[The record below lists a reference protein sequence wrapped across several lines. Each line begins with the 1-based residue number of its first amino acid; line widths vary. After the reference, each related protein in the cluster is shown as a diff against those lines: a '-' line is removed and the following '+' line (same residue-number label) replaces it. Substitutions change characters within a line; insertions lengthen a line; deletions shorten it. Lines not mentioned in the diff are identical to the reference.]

1 MTFSTGRGGA
11 GNMKYSKNITSENN
25 HIKPVASNHG
35 SHQNPNGQ
43 RNDQQIPQQST
54 SEHNSIDNKGER
66 VYYSTGRGGAGN
78 IQSSK
83 SLPSPKLVPQGSN
96 TPQLHT
102 NKISTGRGG
111 YGNMLKNDDPELT
124 RKVQDVDGPSNTS
137 RENDLYA
144 VASNKSF
151 SIGRGGFGNVMSNQR
166 SGNSQSSQEKPALM
180 AISSY
185 GETLK
190 DEPSKKS
197 FFGKLKGLFTSD

>member
-1 MTFSTGRGGA
+1 MTYSTGRGGA
-11 GNMKYSKNITSENN
+11 GNMQYSTSITSENN
-25 HIKPVASNHG
+25 NINSVASN
-35 SHQNPNGQ
+35 SRSQQPQNGQ
-43 RNDQQIPQQST
+43 LHQQTQQQPIP
-54 SEHNSIDNKGER
+54 EHSNNNHRTEK

-78 IQSSK
+78 IKSST

-102 NKISTGRGG
+102 NKFSTGRGG

-124 RKVQDVDGPSNTS
+124 RRLQDVDGPKSPS
-137 RENDLYA
+137 RENELYA

-151 SIGRGGFGNVMSNQR
+151 SIGRGGFGNVISHQR
-166 SGNSQSSQEKPALM
+166 STNSHSSQGKPALM

-190 DEPSKKS
+190 GEPPKRG
-197 FFGKLKGLFTSD
+197 FFGKLKSFLNND